1 MSSEE
6 AQVEDWRIGAGQPQG
21 RRDQGEVG
29 CKVGVNEKNMKP
41 TLTAGASGWVVTAF
55 TKMRAGGGETKCDW
69 AP

>member
-41 TLTAGASGWVVTAF
+41 TLTVVVTAF